1 MEKTAVLLVN
11 LGTPAAPEPAAVRSY
26 LAEFLGDWWVI
37 DKPRWQWLPILHG
50 IVLRTRPPKVARL
63 YREIWLDEGSP
74 LMHYSRLQQAALQER
89 LDAEGIRVAL
99 GMTYGEPSVK
109 SALDELRKWGVRR
122 LLVLPLFPQYSSTTT
137 APIWSKVQQALADWR
152 DMPEQIFI
160 RDFPTHPKY
169 VGLLAERISVYI
181 AENGAPDALVLSY
194 HGIPVSYAEA
204 GDDYPAQCER
214 TTDAVRARFPDLKV
228 VLGYQSKFGNDPWL
242 EPATDDVL
250 KELART
256 GHKHVAIMAPGFV
269 ADCIETLHELEIEY
283 AEEFAA
289 AGGERFGYL
298 PAANDHPLF
307 IDCLEDLVRQYL
319 P

>member
-11 LGTPAAPEPAAVRSY
+11 LGTPAAPEPAAVRTY

-50 IVLRTRPPKVARL
+50 IVLRARPPKVARI
-63 YREIWLDEGSP
+63 YREIWLPEGSP
-74 LMHYSRLQQAALQER
+74 LLHYSRLQQAALQAR
-89 LDAEGIRVAL
+89 LEPEGIRVAL

-109 SALDELRKWGVRR
+109 SALEELHRWGVRR

-137 APIWSKVQQALADWR
+137 APIWNRVQKALDGWR
-152 DMPEQIFI
+152 DLPEQIFI
-160 RDFPTHPKY
+160 RAFPTHPKY
-169 VGLLAERISVYI
+169 LAFLTERIRAFI
-181 AENGAPDALVLSY
+181 AEKGRPDALVLSY
-194 HGIPVSYAEA
+194 HGIPQAYADA
-204 GDDYPAQCER
+204 GDDYPAQCEL
-214 TTDAVRARFPDLKV
+214 TTEAVRARFPDLKI

-242 EPATDDVL
+242 EPATEDVL
-250 KELART
+250 RELART
-256 GHKHVAIMAPGFV
+256 GHRHVAIMAPGFA
-269 ADCIETLHELEIEY
+269 ADCIETLHELEVEY
-283 AEEFAA
+283 AEEFAK
-289 AGGERFGYL
+289 AGGEQLHYL